1 MNTTGSPKV
10 GGTLQEPRR
19 SEGLDDV
26 AGQINVQSTPGS
38 LKTGTGENG
47 VSGKLFYFLGSEE
60 MNYVQMLIFYK
71 FGSSFYL

>member
-1 MNTTGSPKV
+1 MSLMDSMDSTMNTTGSPKV

-26 AGQINVQSTPGS
+26 DGQINVQSTPGS

-47 VSGKLFYFLGSEE
+47 GVWETPPWESPL
-60 MNYVQMLIFYK
+60 V
-71 FGSSFYL
+71 